1 MDQPLSFYYRNIQQE
16 IIMAKILLVEDDDLV
31 RDMLTQILQRASHQ
45 VTSVSDGDEATICLR
60 NETPDIMITDIIMPK
75 KSGITLIS
83 EVKNKHP
90 NLDIIAISGGGR
102 LDPAGYLDLS
112 ETLGASV
119 SFEKPIDNTALL
131 MAIDLLLHG
140 QKVHG

>member
-1 MDQPLSFYYRNIQQE
+1 
-16 IIMAKILLVEDDDLV
+16 MAKILLVEDDDLV
-31 RDMLTQILQRASHQ
+31 RDMLTQVLERASHE
-45 VTSVSDGDEATICLR
+45 VACATNGEEATEYLR
-60 NETPDIMITDIIMPK
+60 KEKPDIMVTDIIMPK

-83 EVKNKHP
+83 EVKNGHP
-90 NLDIIAISGGGR
+90 NLEIIAISGGGR
-102 LDPAGYLDLS
+102 LDPTGYLDLS

-140 QKVHG
+140 KKESVNH

>member
-1 MDQPLSFYYRNIQQE
+1 
-16 IIMAKILLVEDDDLV
+16 MAKILLVEDDDLV
-31 RDMLTQILQRASHQ
+31 RDMLTQVLQRASHE
-45 VTSVSDGDEATICLR
+45 VTTATNGEEATDYLQR
-60 NETPDIMITDIIMPK
+60 AEPDIMITDIIMPK

-83 EVKNKHP
+83 EVKNRHP
-90 NLDIIAISGGGR
+90 NLEIIAISGGGR
-102 LDPAGYLDLS
+102 LDPTGYLDLS

-140 QKVHG
+140 KKERVPH

>member
-1 MDQPLSFYYRNIQQE
+1 
-16 IIMAKILLVEDDDLV
+16 MAKILLVEDDDLV
-31 RDMLTQILQRASHQ
+31 RDMLTQVLQRASHQ
-45 VTSVSDGDEATICLR
+45 VICAANGEEAIEVLK
-60 NETPDIMITDIIMPK
+60 EDSPDIMVTDIIMPK

-83 EVKNKHP
+83 EVRNRHP
-90 NLDIIAISGGGR
+90 HLEIIAISGGGR
-102 LDPAGYLDLS
+102 LDPTGYLDLS

-140 QKVHG
+140 KKEKISDETNH

>member
-1 MDQPLSFYYRNIQQE
+1 
-16 IIMAKILLVEDDDLV
+16 MAKILLVEDDDLV
-31 RDMLTQILQRASHQ
+31 RDMLTQVLQRASHE
-45 VTSVSDGDEATICLR
+45 VTTAANGEEATEYLQR
-60 NETPDIMITDIIMPK
+60 AEPDIMITDIIMPK

-83 EVKNKHP
+83 EVKNRHP
-90 NLDIIAISGGGR
+90 NLEIIAISGGGR
-102 LDPAGYLDLS
+102 LDPTGYLDLS

-140 QKVHG
+140 KKERVPH

>member
-1 MDQPLSFYYRNIQQE
+1 
-16 IIMAKILLVEDDDLV
+16 MAKILLVEDDDLV
-31 RDMLTQILQRASHQ
+31 RDMLTQVLERASHQ
-45 VTSVSDGDEATICLR
+45 VISTANGEEAAEYLKE
-60 NETPDIMITDIIMPK
+60 NEPDIMVTDIIMPK

-83 EVKNKHP
+83 EVRNRHP
-90 NLDIIAISGGGR
+90 HLEIIAISGGGR

-140 QKVHG
+140 RETTKETH